1 MKQPAR
7 SEYFFGAVLLII
19 GVMVGHLSMDFLDG
33 NEIQDMSVEITLS
46 AVFILLFTVFMEILY
61 VLWSRKKK
69 QFEGRID
76 IPVTTL
82 VMLMVV
88 GFLVSV
94 FLSLVDEVPGMREFV
109 FSQELKDF
117 LLNYI
122 KGLF

>member
-7 SEYFFGAVLLII
+7 SEYFFGVVLLII

-94 FLSLVDEVPGMREFV
+94 FLSLVDSVPGMREFV
-109 FSQELKDF
+109 FSQEFKDF
-117 LLNYI
+117 LVNYI